1 MTTNDDVTALRSV
14 INEWVDAG
22 NANDPNRT
30 CRLVTDQFEMI
41 PPGEPPAAG
50 SQGHVF
56 LRGFFERFIPR
67 LNSTTIELVVSGDW
81 AFRRYAYE
89 LTLTP
94 EAGGEAVA
102 EKGHGIH
109 LLQRQGD
116 GSWKFAKDIWTSV
129 P

>member
-1 MTTNDDVTALRSV
+1 MSDEVKV
-14 INEWVDAG
+14 IQNAIDEWVDAA
-22 NANDPNRT
+22 NANDPDRI
-30 CRLVTDQFEMI
+30 CRLVTDRFEMI

-50 SQGHVF
+50 SQGQEF
-56 LRGFFERFIPR
+56 LRGFFQRFILR
-67 LNSTTIELVVSGDW
+67 VKSTTIELVVSGDW
-81 AFRRYAYE
+81 AFRRYTYE

-94 EAGGEAVA
+94 KAGGEAA
-102 EKGHGIH
+102 REEGHGMH